1 MFTSCVGRWDFEF
14 EVVVSDVR
22 ELQLIVNDIHMAAKG
37 TVRDILI
44 HAWGD
49 DLKG

>member
-1 MFTSCVGRWDFEF
+1 MFTACTGRWDFEF

-22 ELQLIVNDIHMAAKG
+22 ELQAIVDELHSVAGGA
-37 TVRDILI
+37 VRDILI
-44 HAWGD
+44 HAWGE